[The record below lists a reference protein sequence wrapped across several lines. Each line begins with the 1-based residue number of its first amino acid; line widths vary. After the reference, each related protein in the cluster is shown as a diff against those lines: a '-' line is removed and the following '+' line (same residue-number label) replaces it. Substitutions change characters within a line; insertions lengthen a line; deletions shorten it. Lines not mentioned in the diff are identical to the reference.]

1 MTATK
6 AATAAQSFRQA
17 ATWRFQAAGSLVHEY
32 RSRRYPTCRDL
43 FRTEHD
49 TAGAPEA
56 QRLRDGLPHELLLE
70 RKTMPFAFV
79 SAIVPLGIAFFAN
92 PATATREAAFQAEAA
107 AVHARVLTIDT
118 HVDIPPTFGTA
129 AYDILRAKPP
139 RQKVDLPGMEKGGL
153 DAAFFVVYV
162 PQRERNPSG
171 YARAL
176 SDAFVKV
183 AAIRGMTDLQFP
195 DRIGLALSARD
206 VHRIHAE
213 GKRVA
218 LMGMENGFALG
229 RNVDLLDTYY
239 AFGVRYLG
247 LVHNGHND
255 IGDSAVPNRRR
266 GELPAEHGGLS
277 DFGRK
282 VIARANNLGIIV
294 DISHAAMTT
303 ALDAIN
309 TSRAPVIASHSAVR
323 GVHDHPRNLSD
334 EALRALRRNGGVVS
348 IVAFDSYLHPVPE
361 EKQAALAAL
370 RTEFDLRDAV
380 DWQRMS
386 EAERDT
392 YVERR
397 VALDQT
403 WPKASVSH
411 LADHIDYAVNLIG
424 IDHVGITSD
433 FNGGGGIEGW
443 NAADEAINVTIEL
456 MRRGYGE
463 DDIAKLWG
471 GNLLRVMKA
480 VETLA
485 AVPQDQ

>member
-1 MTATK
+1 
-6 AATAAQSFRQA
+6 
-17 ATWRFQAAGSLVHEY
+17 
-32 RSRRYPTCRDL
+32 
-43 FRTEHD
+43 
-49 TAGAPEA
+49 
-56 QRLRDGLPHELLLE
+56 
-70 RKTMPFAFV
+70 MPFSVASGMV
-79 SAIVPLGIAFFAN
+79 LLGIAFVAL
-92 PATATREAAFQAEAA
+92 PATANRDAALQAEAA
-107 AVHARVLTIDT
+107 AVHTRVLTIDT
-118 HVDIPPTFGTA
+118 HIDIPPTFGTA

-153 DAAFFVVYV
+153 DAAFFVLYV

-171 YARAL
+171 YARAV

-183 AAIRGMTDLQFP
+183 AAIREMTDLQHP

-213 GKRVA
+213 GRRVA

-229 RNVDLLDTYY
+229 TNVDLLDTYY

-255 IGDSAVPNRRR
+255 IGDSAVPNLRR
-266 GELPAEHGGLS
+266 GEPLAEHGGLS
-277 DFGRK
+277 EFGRK
-282 VIARANNLGIIV
+282 VIARANALGIIV

-309 TSRAPVIASHSAVR
+309 ASHAPVLASHSAVR
-323 GVHDHPRNLSD
+323 GVYDHPRNLSD
-334 EALRALRRNGGVVS
+334 EALWALRRTGGVVS

-370 RTEFDLRDAV
+370 RTEFDLRDAL
-380 DWQRMS
+380 DWARMS
-386 EAERDT
+386 EAERDA

-397 VALDQT
+397 VELDRT
-403 WPKASVSH
+403 WPKASVRH
-411 LADHIDYAVNLIG
+411 LVDHIDYAVNLIG

-443 NAADEAINVTIEL
+443 NAADEALNVTLEL
-456 MRRGYGE
+456 MRRGYAE
-463 DDIAKLWG
+463 HDIAKLWG
-471 GNLLRVMKA
+471 GNLLRVMRA
-480 VETLA
+480 VETVA
-485 AVPQDQ
+485 AAAQDR

>member
-1 MTATK
+1 
-6 AATAAQSFRQA
+6 
-17 ATWRFQAAGSLVHEY
+17 
-32 RSRRYPTCRDL
+32 
-43 FRTEHD
+43 
-49 TAGAPEA
+49 
-56 QRLRDGLPHELLLE
+56 
-70 RKTMPFAFV
+70 MPFSVASGMV
-79 SAIVPLGIAFFAN
+79 LLGIAFVAI
-92 PATATREAAFQAEAA
+92 PATANRDAAFQAEAA

-118 HVDIPPTFGTA
+118 HIDIPPTFGTA

-139 RQKVDLPGMEKGGL
+139 RQKVDLPGMKKGGL

-171 YARAL
+171 YARAV

-183 AAIRGMTDLQFP
+183 AAIREMTDLQHP

-213 GKRVA
+213 GRRVA

-229 RNVDLLDTYY
+229 PNVDLLDTYY

-255 IGDSAVPNRRR
+255 IGDSAVPNLRR
-266 GELPAEHGGLS
+266 GEPPAEHGGLS

-282 VIARANNLGIIV
+282 VIARANALGIIV

-309 TSRAPVIASHSAVR
+309 ASHAPVLASHSAVR
-323 GVHDHPRNLSD
+323 GVYDHPRNLSD
-334 EALRALRRNGGVVS
+334 EALWALRRTGAVVS

-361 EKQAALAAL
+361 EKKAALAAL

-380 DWQRMS
+380 DWARMS
-386 EAERDT
+386 EAERDA

-397 VALDQT
+397 VELDRT
-403 WPKASVSH
+403 WPKASVRH
-411 LADHIDYAVNLIG
+411 LVDHIDYAVNLIG

-443 NAADEAINVTIEL
+443 NAADEALNVTIEL
-456 MRRGYGE
+456 MRRGYAE

-471 GNLLRVMKA
+471 GNLLRVMRA
-480 VETLA
+480 VETVA
-485 AVPQDQ
+485 AAAQDQ